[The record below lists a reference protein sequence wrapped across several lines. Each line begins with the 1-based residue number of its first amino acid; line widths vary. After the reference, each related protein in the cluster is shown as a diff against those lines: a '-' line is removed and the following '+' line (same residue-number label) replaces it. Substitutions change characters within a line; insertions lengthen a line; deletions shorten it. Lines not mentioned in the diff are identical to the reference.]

1 MALTIGLLGSLLVA
15 TPTGDVGPKNAVSFT
30 AAANVPRFAVG
41 VGYDRRLHRRITAGA
56 RFEYTIPKAGYA
68 HIQGLTESI
77 ALALW
82 APRAFRGFF
91 AEASLGV
98 AHSLLAVQ
106 PEFQRI
112 AMVPGLSA
120 GLRWRFGKTFFI
132 GAHAGLRWV
141 SPVRTDTAICTYAAA
156 CPATSPGP
164 RARAAIDLGV
174 AF

>member
-1 MALTIGLLGSLLVA
+1 MALVGSVLVA
-15 TPTGDVGPKNAVSFT
+15 TPRTGDVGPKNAISLT
-30 AAANVPRFAVG
+30 TAANVPRFAIG
-41 VGYDRRLHRRITAGA
+41 LGYDRRLHRRITAGA
-56 RFEYTIPKAGYA
+56 RVEYTIPNAGYA
-68 HIQGLTESI
+68 HIQGITEGL

-98 AHSLLAVQ
+98 AHSFLAVQ
-106 PEFQRI
+106 PDFQRI
-112 AMVPGLSA
+112 AMVPGLAA

-141 SPVRTDTAICTYAAA
+141 TPVRNDSAICTYAVA
-156 CPATSPGP
+156 CPATNAGP
-164 RARAAIDLGV
+164 RARAAIDLGF